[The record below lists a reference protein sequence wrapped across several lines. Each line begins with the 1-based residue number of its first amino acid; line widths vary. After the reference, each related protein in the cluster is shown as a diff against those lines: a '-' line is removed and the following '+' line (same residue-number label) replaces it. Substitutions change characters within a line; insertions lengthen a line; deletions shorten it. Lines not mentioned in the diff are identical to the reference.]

1 MHNILGEGK
10 TVLNVFYWCYEMSGW
25 LSFVFAGPTLLL
37 SKTLLRRS
45 KNNNISGKKT
55 FFLWKKEIDFL
66 NRKNCNGASDYSVIV
81 GPGCAVTF
89 TEREEGGSVT
99 VT

>member
-1 MHNILGEGK
+1 MISNFLMHNILGEGK
-10 TVLNVFYWCYEMSGW
+10 TVLNVFYWSYEMSGW

-55 FFLWKKEIDFL
+55 FFYGKRKLIFLTKK
-66 NRKNCNGASDYSVIV
+66 NVM
-81 GPGCAVTF
+81 GPQIIQLLLALAVL
-89 TEREEGGSVT
+89 
-99 VT
+99 